1 MRRREIWPAAASTAC
16 DLAAPRLLLFNDKY
30 GDSVVIPGAVLAP
43 NVAPQ
48 ASTAPATVVPVVQQ
62 SGLLRSVHHAQPTIE
77 SQRGEATSKRRRPSE
92 EREDEGDA
100 LASEGFARGFLRA
113 RLRFQDDGD
122 GERPVVAV
130 QRYGG
135 REPEEI
141 DLDEFAEE
149 ARNATQGRP
158 PPGLVLDA
166 YY

>member
-1 MRRREIWPAAASTAC
+1 
-16 DLAAPRLLLFNDKY
+16 
-30 GDSVVIPGAVLAP
+30 VIPSAVFTP

-48 ASTAPATVVPVVQQ
+48 ASTAPATVVPLAQQ
-62 SGLLRSVHHAQPTIE
+62 SGLTRSVIHGQPPLE
-77 SQRGEATSKRRRPSE
+77 SQRSEAASKRRRPSE

-100 LASEGFARGFLRA
+100 LASDGFARGFVRA
-113 RLRFQDDGD
+113 RLRFQDDG
-122 GERPVVAV
+122 EQPVVAV

-149 ARNATQGRP
+149 ARSATQGRP